1 MIQASKE
8 MCSIGIRKIKITL
21 VMEVLYVEIGTRT
34 NCYNLFIYLA
44 GRNAQ
49 EVFYSLILD
58 LSKHRAAIRGYSC
71 QASPMP
77 IHKST
82 GYNILEAVLRAQ
94 ARRNEFESE
103 WARLSKPLTPSPA
116 KSWTFKQ
123 SNPIKTD
130 TEGAIESVGIN
141 GVSIKRVFAL
151 MQTGPFIKH
160 S

>member
-1 MIQASKE
+1 MKSELEQIV
-8 MCSIGIRKIKITL
+8 IT
-21 VMEVLYVEIGTRT
+21 
-34 NCYNLFIYLA
+34 CLA

-58 LSKHRAAIRGYSC
+58 LSKRRAAIRGYSC

-103 WARLSKPLTPSPA
+103 WARLSKPLTPPPPA
-116 KSWTFKQ
+116 KS
-123 SNPIKTD
+123 
-130 TEGAIESVGIN
+130 
-141 GVSIKRVFAL
+141 
-151 MQTGPFIKH
+151 
-160 S
+160 

>member
-1 MIQASKE
+1 
-8 MCSIGIRKIKITL
+8 
-21 VMEVLYVEIGTRT
+21 
-34 NCYNLFIYLA
+34 
-44 GRNAQ
+44 
-49 EVFYSLILD
+49 
-58 LSKHRAAIRGYSC
+58 
-71 QASPMP
+71 MP

-103 WARLSKPLTPSPA
+103 WERLSKPLTPSPA

>member
-116 KSWTFKQ
+116 KS
-123 SNPIKTD
+123 
-130 TEGAIESVGIN
+130 
-141 GVSIKRVFAL
+141 
-151 MQTGPFIKH
+151 
-160 S
+160 